1 MERKRPYPALI
12 RLGLLITSTIYALV
26 LTHPKGKEWADR
38 QTWSTVVLGVG
49 FTLGWM
55 ALEDEKAASKAR
67 DFFMWSAGP
76 IIIRS
81 LALQLDEIRYVI
93 YGGSDATET

>member
-1 MERKRPYPALI
+1 METKRPYPFLI
-12 RLGLLITSTIYALV
+12 RLGLFLTSTLYALI
-26 LTHPKGKEWADR
+26 LSHPKGKEWADR
-38 QTWSTVVLGVG
+38 QTWSTVVVGVG
-49 FTLGWM
+49 ITLGWM
-55 ALEDEKAASKAR
+55 AMEDGKAAAKAR

-76 IIIRS
+76 IIVRS